1 MYFTNYYI
9 LYIMVCLGYTAQRCW
24 AIGNLNQQYQ
34 NKLFLEKHDFENYY
48 VGGRPFYRPIPKIPE
63 YDYAELEAL
72 YFIFFYEYE
81 DVKYIVIR
89 RR

>member
-1 MYFTNYYI
+1 MSCI
-9 LYIMVCLGYTAQRCW
+9 GYTAQRCW

-34 NKLFLEKHDFENYY
+34 NKLYLETHDFENFY

-72 YFIFFYEYE
+72 YFIFF
-81 DVKYIVIR
+81 
-89 RR
+89 

>member
-1 MYFTNYYI
+1 MSCI
-9 LYIMVCLGYTAQRCW
+9 GYTAQRCW

-63 YDYAELEAL
+63 YDYPELEVL

-81 DVKYIVIR
+81 GVKYIVIR
-89 RR
+89 KR

>member
-1 MYFTNYYI
+1 MSCI
-9 LYIMVCLGYTAQRCW
+9 GYTAQRCW

-63 YDYAELEAL
+63 YDYPELEPI
-72 YFIFFYEYE
+72 YFIFFYNTLFN
-81 DVKYIVIR
+81 ICN
-89 RR
+89 

>member
-1 MYFTNYYI
+1 MSCI
-9 LYIMVCLGYTAQRCW
+9 GYTAQRCW

-34 NKLFLEKHDFENYY
+34 NKLYLETHDFENYY
-48 VGGRPFYRPIPKIPE
+48 VGAKALYRPIPKIPE
-63 YDYAELEAL
+63 YDYKELEAL